1 MSTTLEVVSAD
12 QYIREE
18 FPNSHR
24 AADTK
29 VRNSVEQAR
38 EVLGIKEKSTQQG
51 PPEILAAFQEHGLS
65 LYRPSDVSSYRDHEA
80 GRVKARE
87 TRDLTRRKALA
98 ASISFCSGVSLF
110 VLIYMGVSSLFSGS
124 YSGSTWWAASISS
137 VGSLV
142 LCVWAWMR
150 VDDYKY
156 DRGEVEVGWADQS
169 LSTYNQEIPSDVLIL
184 AGRIKSLIPKAEFL
198 VCKLQV
204 TRRKRVR
211 PVYDPILYVG
221 LKGSG
226 DKLWLPVAIW
236 DEPRFDGELVLAS
249 NDL

>member
-24 AADTK
+24 AANTE
-29 VRNSVEQAR
+29 VRDSVEQAR
-38 EVLGIKEKSTQQG
+38 EVLGIKERSTQQG

-65 LYRPSDVSSYRDHEA
+65 LYRPSDVLSYREHEA
-80 GRVKARE
+80 GRVMARE
-87 TRDLTRRKALA
+87 TRDLTRRRALA

-124 YSGSTWWAASISS
+124 YTGSTWWAASISS
-137 VGSLV
+137 VVSLV
-142 LCVWAWMR
+142 LCAWAWMR
-150 VDDYKY
+150 VDDYEY
-156 DRGEVEVGWADQS
+156 TRGKAEVGWVDQT
-169 LSTYNQEIPSDVLIL
+169 LETYNQEIPGDVLIL
-184 AGRIKSLIPKAEFL
+184 AGNIKSLIPKAEFL

-204 TRRKRVR
+204 TRRKKVR
-211 PVYDPILYVG
+211 PVYDPILYVS
-221 LKGSG
+221 LEGSG
-226 DKLWLPVAIW
+226 NRLWLPVAIW

-249 NDL
+249 KNL